1 MTDPER
7 IDLSLKPA
15 LGDLSTDEGRLA
27 LVEIFR
33 VYFENVATACAEMR
47 RAQSSEDVRRHAH
60 RARGASGVVGAAGL
74 VREFADLEARA
85 AAGEAISGETYDEI
99 DRRLTSL
106 RQEVT
111 AQIGQELK

>member
-27 LVEIFR
+27 LAEIFH

-74 VREFADLEARA
+74 VRAFADLEARA
-85 AAGEAISGETYDEI
+85 AAGEAISGDTYDEI